1 MENED
6 NGVMIDPTN
15 ERAKAV
21 EVSKSPP
28 EEHHAPHQGT
38 MRSSREGLLASYL
51 QPSEANGSVIG
62 IAACGNRRI
71 CLIRLSSLVSWL
83 IINIFFIQLL
93 VRCELR
99 TNVDVMFSCRMEN
112 PTTHRRPVDDGGYVF
127 SVRAAAGWRE
137 FTSSHSMMWSH
148 IFLIIRLSYLLKD
161 IRFKLNACLY
171 SSVSRAGCK
180 STSVQNPFIL
190 FGTWVN

>member
-83 IINIFFIQLL
+83 IINIFSSSCWCDASCALMWTSCSAAAWKTLQHTGDQLMMG
-93 VRCELR
+93 
-99 TNVDVMFSCRMEN
+99 VMFLVCEQQ
-112 PTTHRRPVDDGGYVF
+112 PDG
-127 SVRAAAGWRE
+127 E
-137 FTSSHSMMWSH
+137 SSRVHTVWCGH
-148 IFLIIRLSYLLKD
+148 IFFLLSDYP
-161 IRFKLNACLY
+161 IC
-171 SSVSRAGCK
+171 
-180 STSVQNPFIL
+180 
-190 FGTWVN
+190 